1 MNEHFYI
8 YRLLHLK
15 GFGEKGLSRLLL
27 WVKGRGFS
35 VKDIFTMSQKELHE
49 QIPLF
54 AKGRYASIQKSD
66 FDATESVWEE
76 YEALV
81 KDGAN
86 MLTILDEAYP
96 NLLRARLGDAAPPV
110 LFFKGNWRLAGMKSI
125 SVVGS
130 RGVSEK
136 EVMFTKELAKSL
148 TAEGYNIVSG
158 YAKGVDTAAHIGAL
172 SGDGTTTAV
181 LSMGIKHLS
190 IKRDFRQYD
199 WKRNTLFLSQFLP
212 KQSWNARFA
221 MQRNKIVC
229 GLSDAVIVIA
239 SGPERDAK
247 GRMSGTFAAAKFA
260 LQRGIPLLV
269 LEPAFLEIAA
279 KGNTQLISRGG
290 MSFSSFQ
297 DILAVLSETTS
308 DLVPQ
313 RSSHQLSLFT
323 PE

>member
-1 MNEHFYI
+1 
-8 YRLLHLK
+8 
-15 GFGEKGLSRLLL
+15 
-27 WVKGRGFS
+27 
-35 VKDIFTMSQKELHE
+35 
-49 QIPLF
+49 
-54 AKGRYASIQKSD
+54 
-66 FDATESVWEE
+66 
-76 YEALV
+76 
-81 KDGAN
+81 
-86 MLTILDEAYP
+86 
-96 NLLRARLGDAAPPV
+96 
-110 LFFKGNWRLAGMKSI
+110 
-125 SVVGS
+125 
-130 RGVSEK
+130 
-136 EVMFTKELAKSL
+136 
-148 TAEGYNIVSG
+148 
-158 YAKGVDTAAHIGAL
+158 
-172 SGDGTTTAV
+172 
-181 LSMGIKHLS
+181 
-190 IKRDFRQYD
+190 
-199 WKRNTLFLSQFLP
+199 

-269 LEPAFLEIAA
+269 LEPTFLEIAA